1 MVGWLFVD
9 WRFNGYVKGAGCIP
23 GVLETH
29 HTAVSVFYFKRT
41 IPPISYPVRIHRH
54 NALMLFLLYN
64 LHPSLLQ

>member
-29 HTAVSVFYFKRT
+29 HTLLFLYSTSSGLFPPYHIQCTFY
-41 IPPISYPVRIHRH
+41 RH
-54 NALMLFLLYN
+54 NALMLFF
-64 LHPSLLQ
+64 SS